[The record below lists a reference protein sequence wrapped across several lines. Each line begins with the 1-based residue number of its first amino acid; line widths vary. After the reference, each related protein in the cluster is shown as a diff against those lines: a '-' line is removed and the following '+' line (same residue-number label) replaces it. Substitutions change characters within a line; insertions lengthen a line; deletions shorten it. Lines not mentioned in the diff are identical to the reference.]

1 MLDELRDLDIIN
13 MTPYP
18 LRHVYQKDQ
27 TSDLSDPQTPTKLS
41 LFNFL
46 LLFDFTDLLCP
57 GRQSRVKIKENNN
70 EWPANM
76 SSLLVPPSA
85 KLMSRKFT
93 ISQDYVTDEA

>member
-41 LFNFL
+41 LFNFF

-57 GRQSRVKIKENNN
+57 GRQSRVKMEFSFPEKISDSLFEFVVSENQ
-70 EWPANM
+70 
-76 SSLLVPPSA
+76 LG
-85 KLMSRKFT
+85 KKRK
-93 ISQDYVTDEA
+93 Y